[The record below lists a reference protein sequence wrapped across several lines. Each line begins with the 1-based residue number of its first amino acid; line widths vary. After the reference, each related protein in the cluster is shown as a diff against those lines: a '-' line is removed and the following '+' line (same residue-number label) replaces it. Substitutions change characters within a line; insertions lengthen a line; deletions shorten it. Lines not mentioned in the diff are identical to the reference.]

1 MSGADNS
8 HGHYV
13 GLLFSQHY
21 DWLQG
26 RLRGHLESR
35 ASAEELAAETFTQLL
50 ASPAMA
56 PIREPRALLTTIAR
70 RLLYQ
75 RWRRRDLERAYLD
88 SLNPDAAD
96 ERSPQQAAEFRE
108 TLHRID
114 LLLDGLPAK
123 VKATFLLAQVDGLT
137 YPEIAR
143 TLGISQRSVSDY
155 MTRAL
160 QRCLRVGSIPAA
172 PNRP

>member
-1 MSGADNS
+1 MSGADTS

-26 RLRGHLESR
+26 LLRRHLESR
-35 ASAEELAAETFTQLL
+35 ASAEDLAAETFTQLL
-50 ASPAMA
+50 ASPAIA

-75 RWRRRDLERAYLD
+75 LWRRRDLEHAHLD
-88 SLNPDAAD
+88 SLAPDIIDA
-96 ERSPQQAAEFRE
+96 RSPEQLAELLE
-108 TLHRID
+108 ALQRID
-114 LLLDGLPAK
+114 QSLDSGPAK
-123 VKATFLLAQVDGLT
+123 VKATFVLSQVDGLT

-155 MTRAL
+155 MTNAL
-160 QRCLRVGSIPAA
+160 QRCLRVS
-172 PNRP
+172 RT

>member
-21 DWLQG
+21 EWLQG
-26 RLRGHLESR
+26 RLRRHLESR
-35 ASAEELAAETFTQLL
+35 ASAEDLAAETFAQIL

-75 RWRRRDLERAYLD
+75 LWRRRDLERAYLD
-88 SLNPDAAD
+88 SLDPDAAD
-96 ERSPQQAAEFRE
+96 ERSPEQLAELLE
-108 TLHRID
+108 ALQRID
-114 LLLDGLPAK
+114 QLLDGLPAK
-123 VKATFLLAQVDGLT
+123 VKATFLLSQVDGLT
-137 YPEIAR
+137 YPEIALA
-143 TLGISQRSVSDY
+143 LGISQRSVSDY
-155 MTRAL
+155 MTKAL
-160 QRCLRVGSIPAA
+160 QRCLRVSLV
-172 PNRP
+172 